1 MKEGSESEIGSGCVH
16 CESAMN
22 GDSLALQRGQF
33 VGMTDLGAGGHEP
46 PHNTDDDCRLFQ
58 CPKCATFW
66 RSMYR
71 CELAPDNS
79 DEHWLRESWWCN
91 KLTPAE
97 FKELQ
102 ALRRA

>member
-1 MKEGSESEIGSGCVH
+1 MD
-16 CESAMN
+16 

-46 PHNTDDDCRLFQ
+46 PHDADDHCRLLQ

-71 CELAPDNS
+71 SELAPDNS